1 MYYTLCA
8 IRFPVVNSNINLQG
22 VLSMEEICL
31 IKNWQLTIWNFYS
44 CLKLLKESKKI
55 LKKRCENLFLR
66 GRNCN
71 ENNESYGSSPPQQK
85 QNKTKNHIFLLFI
98 CSPIFCESLV
108 NVRPAT
114 LWVLS
119 LCSKI
124 VGMEEKKPFWFFIFF
139 ICFWFVIW
147 THNFRCIYISSV

>member
-1 MYYTLCA
+1 MELIWRNCTLQLQCKNNFDFNDLCFDMRYINQFHLFQLCSMYYTLCA

-71 ENNESYGSSPPQQK
+71 ENNESYGSSPPPTKTK
-85 QNKTKNHIFLLFI
+85 QNKKPHIFI
-98 CSPIFCESLV
+98 
-108 NVRPAT
+108 
-114 LWVLS
+114 
-119 LCSKI
+119 
-124 VGMEEKKPFWFFIFF
+124 
-139 ICFWFVIW
+139 
-147 THNFRCIYISSV
+147 IYLQSNIL